1 MLLKQSY
8 LEFPTSNSSTVD
20 QVINLKSLAEGTE
33 KENLQNTPKYFAF
46 SNLVT
51 WQEKEGWDGR
61 KEYSLPMMCL
71 LPVHLHAETTSYP
84 S

>member
-1 MLLKQSY
+1 MLKKCSPTKTEIEGDALKSEL
-8 LEFPTSNSSTVD
+8 LEFATSSSSTVD

-51 WQEKEGWDGR
+51 
-61 KEYSLPMMCL
+61 
-71 LPVHLHAETTSYP
+71 
-84 S
+84 